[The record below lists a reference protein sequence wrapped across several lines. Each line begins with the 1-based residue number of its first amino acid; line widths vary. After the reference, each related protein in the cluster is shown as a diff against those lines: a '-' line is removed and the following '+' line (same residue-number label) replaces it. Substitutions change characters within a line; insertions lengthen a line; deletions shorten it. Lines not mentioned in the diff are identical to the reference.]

1 MLSARRVALALSVAC
16 LSLGP
21 FASAALAAGPA
32 TVTVRVEGSAETLLA
47 PTQVTTTTE
56 PVVKDGKAEDS
67 CLGTSALG
75 ALQLAT
81 GGNWSGPW
89 NGKFTEYEIYSI
101 DGESHEFEPGAP
113 ANYYWSFWLDE
124 EESPVGAC
132 GAELHPGDRLLFFPA
147 CYGAACPPNPT
158 PLGIE
163 APASANVGEPVVV
176 TVKKYSASGEGA
188 DAPGATVTG
197 ADAPATTDAS
207 GRAALTFCHPG
218 EATVRVSA
226 PNSVRTEAAI
236 HVQAGTNG
244 SCGTQ
249 TASGSTGSGS
259 STSEGGVAGF
269 KAAAS
274 PYKGP
279 YALVADVTDLTDG
292 QMYKRGRAPRVLS
305 GSIRAHS
312 AVSSVSL
319 ELRREYK
326 GRCSAYEGVRERF
339 LHARCGQGS
348 VFKVSSDGA
357 FSYLLPAA
365 LAPGRYV
372 LDVYAT
378 DVAGNR
384 TALDRGSSRI
394 VFYVR

>member
-1 MLSARRVALALSVAC
+1 LL
-16 LSLGP
+16 
-21 FASAALAAGPA
+21 ASAAVAAGPA
-32 TVTVRVEGSAETLLA
+32 TVTVRVEGLKETLVA

-56 PVVKDGKAEDS
+56 PVVNDGKPADS

-89 NGKFTEYEIYSI
+89 NSKYSEYEIYSI
-101 DGESHEFEPGAP
+101 GGENHEFEPGAS

-124 EESPVGAC
+124 KESEVGAC
-132 GAELHPGDRLLFFPA
+132 GAELHPGDRLVFFPA
-147 CYGAACPPNPT
+147 CYGTTCPPNPT
-158 PLGIE
+158 PLAIE

-176 TVKKYSASGEGA
+176 TVKKYNFSGEGA
-188 DAPGATVTG
+188 YAAGVTVAG

-218 EATVRVSA
+218 ETTVRVSA

-236 HVQAGTNG
+236 HVQAGNDG
-244 SCGTQ
+244 SCETQ
-249 TASGSTGSGS
+249 AASGTTGGGS

-269 KAAAS
+269 RGAAS

-279 YALVADVTDLTDG
+279 YALVADVADLIDG
-292 QMYKRGRAPRVLS
+292 HMYKRGHAPRVLS

-312 AVSSVSL
+312 AVSAISL
-319 ELRREYK
+319 ELRREYR
-326 GRCSAYEGVRERF
+326 GRCYAYEGIRERF
-339 LHARCGQGS
+339 LPARCGNGS
-348 VFKVSSDGA
+348 LFKVSSDGA
-357 FSYLLPAA
+357 FSYLLPST

-372 LDVYAT
+372 LDVYAA